1 MNRRFFA
8 ITAATALIFTQFPVL
23 TPAVAQD
30 VKTQNLEII
39 GAFARASPKMVSAGA
54 GFMTIRSLGDSDRL
68 LGFSSPACENP
79 ELHTHIHDNGM
90 MRMRQ
95 VESIEIPAGGAATL
109 EPGGLHLMFIDLV
122 GELVEGES
130 VDVILTFEK
139 AGEVSISLPV
149 KKSGAMN

>member
-1 MNRRFFA
+1 MNRRLFTMSA
-8 ITAATALIFTQFPVL
+8 ITTLIFSPFPVISQE
-23 TPAVAQD
+23 A
-30 VKTQNLEII
+30 KTQNLEIS

-68 LGFSSPACENP
+68 IGFSSPACEQP

-95 VESIEIPAGGAATL
+95 VDAIDIPAGGEAKL
-109 EPGGLHLMFIDLV
+109 EPGGLHLMFIGLT
-122 GELVEGES
+122 GKLAEGES
-130 VDVILTFEK
+130 VDVTLTFEK
-139 AGEVSISLPV
+139 AGEVNITLPI

>member
-1 MNRRFFA
+1 MNRRFFTISA
-8 ITAATALIFTQFPVL
+8 VTALIL
-23 TPAVAQD
+23 TSFPAVAQD
-30 VKTQNLEII
+30 AKTDNLEII

-68 LGFSSPACENP
+68 IGFSSPACEKP

-95 VESIEIPAGGAATL
+95 VEAIEIPAGGEAIL
-109 EPGGLHLMFIDLV
+109 EPGGFHLMFVDLV
-122 GELVEGES
+122 GELVEGEN

-139 AGEVSISLPV
+139 AGEVNISLPV
-149 KKSGAMN
+149 KKSGAMK

>member
-1 MNRRFFA
+1 MNRRLFTMCA
-8 ITAATALIFTQFPVL
+8 ITALVFSPFPVI
-23 TPAVAQD
+23 AQEA
-30 VKTQNLEII
+30 KTQNLEIS

-68 LGFSSPACENP
+68 IGFSSPACEQP

-95 VESIEIPAGGAATL
+95 VDAIDIPAGGEAKL
-109 EPGGLHLMFIDLV
+109 EPGGLHLMFIGLT
-122 GELVEGES
+122 GKLAEGES
-130 VDVILTFEK
+130 VDVTLTFEK
-139 AGEVSISLPV
+139 AGEVNITLPI